1 MKFDKKD
8 KAEIEKREMFF
19 KKNSFDP
26 KFTANNWPLFIGK
39 VPMGVF
45 LARYEIVK
53 QTIQIPGHIVEFG
66 SFNGTNLVYMTKILQ
81 LLSPHNLK
89 KVFGFDSFKG
99 LT

>member
-66 SFNGTNLVYMTKILQ
+66 SFNGTEVLIVD
-81 LLSPHNLK
+81 LLASIISL
-89 KVFGFDSFKG
+89 S
-99 LT
+99 LIII